1 MEVDVVNMKGKVV
14 RQVELPAA
22 IFQAPV
28 RKDLMHQALV
38 YQQTNA
44 RLGTHK
50 TKNRGEVSGGG
61 RKPWKQKGTGRARQG
76 STRAPQWRGGGK
88 VHTPVPR
95 DYTIQMP
102 RQMRRAA
109 LRSALS
115 AKLSDKAVVIVDRI
129 ALPKINTQSMSQA
142 LIAVAGTESA
152 LVVLPEKNEAVERST
167 RNLVQAKTLNAGYLN
182 VRDLFKYEKLVL
194 ALGSLDKIQEWL
206 DPGRAE

>member
-14 RQVELPAA
+14 RSVDLPAA

-38 YQQTNA
+38 YQQANA
-44 RLGTHK
+44 HLGTHK
-50 TKNRGEVSGGG
+50 TKSRGEVSGGG

-76 STRAPQWRGGGK
+76 STRAAQWRGGGK

-115 AKLSDKAVVIVDRI
+115 AKLSDQAVVVVDRI
-129 ALPKINTQSMSQA
+129 ALTKISTQSMSQA
-142 LIAVAGTESA
+142 LQAIAGTENA
-152 LVVLPEKNEAVERST
+152 LVVLPERNETVERAT
-167 RNLVQAKTLNAGYLN
+167 RNLAQAKTLNAGYLN
-182 VRDLFKYEKLVL
+182 IRDLFKYDKLVL
-194 ALGSLDKIQEWL
+194 ALGALDKIQEWL
-206 DPGRAE
+206 DPGRTE